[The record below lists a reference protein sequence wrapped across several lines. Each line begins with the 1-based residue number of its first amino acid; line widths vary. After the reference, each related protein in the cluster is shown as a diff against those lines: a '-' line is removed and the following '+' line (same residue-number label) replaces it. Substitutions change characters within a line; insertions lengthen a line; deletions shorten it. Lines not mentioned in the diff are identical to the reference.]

1 MNFKDKK
8 AILDLIE
15 NPSFEDVIK
24 AIKLD
29 IVEKMFIT
37 RDLTI
42 LAQLRDDVHAVDRL
56 YEKLVSFANELRME
70 NNDT

>member
-29 IVEKMFIT
+29 IIEKMFIT

>member
-70 NNDT
+70 NNGT